1 MADFNPTDL
10 MDELKLT
17 GIPFDRMSA
26 DIADDLCVMIARRI
40 GFHAAH
46 EDFEVNIG
54 NYDLS
59 VSPEENLE
67 RLQSAAMGGQED
79 DGALYRQEWF
89 SDRFYDLGIMQGHT
103 GLNLRRPV
111 IFAVLVGKYW
121 EDTLHMF
128 HVHEDENIPSAAAAA
143 GAAVDF

>member
-1 MADFNPTDL
+1 MADFNPSAL

-17 GIPFDRMSA
+17 GIEFDRISQ
-26 DIADDLCVMIARRI
+26 DIADELCVMIARRI

-46 EDFEVNIG
+46 EDFEVNVG

-59 VSPEENLE
+59 VSAEENLE
-67 RLQSAAMGGQED
+67 RLQNTAMGGLGDD
-79 DGALYRQEWF
+79 DGLYRQEWF
-89 SDRFYDLGIMQGHT
+89 SDRFYDLGVMQGYT
-103 GLNLRRPV
+103 GLNLRRPE

-128 HVHEDENIPSAAAAA
+128 HVHEDENIPSSSSAPAA
-143 GAAVDF
+143 DF